1 MVNAAATG
9 NAFTVRVTGMTCAGC
24 AAGLQRALE
33 QSGLTESAAVSI
45 TTGLANVRCA
55 EDAFP
60 RVLEV
65 IRSRGF
71 GAESVSGMVLYS
83 EVEQRQ
89 AAAELVWRRR
99 AVWGLSIWLPL
110 ELGHWVMSYL
120 HEHPAWMPWVMA
132 MGSAAVVMGVGSEFL
147 RSALGA
153 LRRGGTNMDTLI
165 SLGAG
170 TAFLWSAGVLV
181 FRPELPQYF
190 SEAAGLL
197 AVVSVGHWL
206 EARASTSAGSAVR
219 ELLQLQPEFCELLR
233 LDGGLLTVRTSEVR
247 AGQRLLIRPGARI
260 PVDGVVEEGQS
271 DVDESIVTG
280 ESLPVLRRL
289 GDPVPAG
296 GLNTT
301 GRLVIRTT
309 TGGEAT
315 TVAKIAALV
324 QEAQASRAPIQ
335 KLADRV
341 SAVFVPLVLA
351 IAGLTVVL
359 RGFQGQLEFGVISAV
374 TVLII
379 SCPCALGLATPMA
392 VMVGAGAAS
401 RRGILI
407 RNAAALEQIGRTQL
421 VVFDKTGTLTIGRP
435 ELVRLE
441 VEPGFDEQQVLGL
454 AAAAE
459 SSSEHPIGAAVV
471 RAARQRGI
479 EFDVVENF
487 VALPG
492 QGVDACV
499 GGKQVSIRRDELA
512 TSKVVLDGVLAARFE
527 VSDMVRPDAIAAV
540 ERLRL
545 LGVESAILTGDRIA
559 TARAVAEK
567 LGIPE
572 SHVMAHASPEEKLER
587 IRGLGAR
594 AVMVGDG
601 LNDAAA
607 LAECGVGVAM
617 GSGTAAAMEAAA
629 VVIPGER
636 IEAVAELVELSRL
649 TLSAIRQNLVFA
661 FAYNVLAI
669 PVAAA
674 GLLGASGPL
683 WAALAMGFSDL
694 TVVGNSLRLK
704 RRLSVQRL
712 ARLSSRN

>member
-1 MVNAAATG
+1 MVNAVATG

-45 TTGLANVRCA
+45 TTGLATVRCA

-71 GAESVSGMVLYS
+71 NAEPVSGVVLYS

-110 ELGHWVMSYL
+110 ELGHWVLSYL

-206 EARASTSAGSAVR
+206 EARASASAGSAVR

-289 GDPVPAG
+289 GDSVPAG

-421 VVFDKTGTLTIGRP
+421 VVFDKTGTLTVGRP

-441 VEPGFDEQQVLGL
+441 VEPGFDERQVLGL

-499 GGKQVSIRRDELA
+499 GGKRVSIRRDELA

-545 LGVESAILTGDRIA
+545 LGVESAMLTGDRIA
-559 TARAVAEK
+559 TARTVAEN

-594 AVMVGDG
+594 VVMVGDG